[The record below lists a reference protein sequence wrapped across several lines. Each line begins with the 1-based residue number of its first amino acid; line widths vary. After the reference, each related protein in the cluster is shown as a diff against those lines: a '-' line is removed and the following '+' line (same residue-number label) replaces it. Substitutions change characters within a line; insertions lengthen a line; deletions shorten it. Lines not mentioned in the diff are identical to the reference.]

1 MPGQTLVDLHIHSY
15 YSDGTMSPEEILH
28 EAKKNQVGI
37 ISLTDHDKL
46 EGIINLMEL
55 CKNEEILCIPGVE
68 FDSLFNDVNVHILG
82 YGFDL
87 FDEDFTRFVKHCR
100 NSLDEG
106 SVGLIKKVEK
116 DVPSVSLEDYAGFQ
130 YDRKL
135 GGWKALHYFL
145 AKGLTGS
152 LREGI
157 QLYSEYGI
165 HDADF
170 NYPPV
175 DEVCRAIKKAGGF
188 PVLAHPGVVIDTEDH
203 RLFLSTLE
211 DLIHLGIEG
220 IECYYPIHSTEITEV
235 CLNVCRH
242 NDLLITSGSD
252 CHGSFGRSRIGQMQI
267 SLDKL
272 NLGRLLSDK

>member
-100 NSLDEG
+100 NS
-106 SVGLIKKVEK
+106 
-116 DVPSVSLEDYAGFQ
+116 P
-130 YDRKL
+130 
-135 GGWKALHYFL
+135 
-145 AKGLTGS
+145 
-152 LREGI
+152 
-157 QLYSEYGI
+157 
-165 HDADF
+165 
-170 NYPPV
+170 
-175 DEVCRAIKKAGGF
+175 
-188 PVLAHPGVVIDTEDH
+188 
-203 RLFLSTLE
+203 
-211 DLIHLGIEG
+211 
-220 IECYYPIHSTEITEV
+220 
-235 CLNVCRH
+235 
-242 NDLLITSGSD
+242 
-252 CHGSFGRSRIGQMQI
+252 
-267 SLDKL
+267 
-272 NLGRLLSDK
+272 